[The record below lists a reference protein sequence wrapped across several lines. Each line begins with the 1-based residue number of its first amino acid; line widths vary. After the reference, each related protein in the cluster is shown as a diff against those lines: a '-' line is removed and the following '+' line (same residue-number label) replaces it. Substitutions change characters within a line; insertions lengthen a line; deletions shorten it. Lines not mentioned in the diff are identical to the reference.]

1 MPEDPV
7 WTYFDAQHR
16 FILDQMKK
24 SYQTAVAVVQRM
36 FPAEFLASLL
46 LIQLFR

>member
-7 WTYFDAQHR
+7 WTFFDTQHK

-24 SYQTAVAVVQRM
+24 SYLAAVAVVQRM
-36 FPAEFLASLL
+36 FPLGY
-46 LIQLFR
+46 